1 MIQWVEKFCFPCTWT
16 LPTLVMMLP
25 VYFYMTGVCNLLL
38 FKKKKK
44 GNPFH
49 RFFNFMMCC
58 YLLRVTK
65 QIALGERQSTLTVH
79 NVFLFFR
86 PFFTLI

>member
-1 MIQWVEKFCFPCTWT
+1 MGGKVLFSLHLDPSHPCYDVACILLYDRSLQFAIIQ
-16 LPTLVMMLP
+16 
-25 VYFYMTGVCNLLL
+25 
-38 FKKKKK
+38 KKKK